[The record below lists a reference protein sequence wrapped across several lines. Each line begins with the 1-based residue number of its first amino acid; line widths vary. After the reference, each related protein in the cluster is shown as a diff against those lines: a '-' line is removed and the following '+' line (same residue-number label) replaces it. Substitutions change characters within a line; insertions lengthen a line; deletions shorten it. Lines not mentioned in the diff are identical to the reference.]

1 MIVDWSCLFVINYE
15 MTSGWC
21 RVKGVSFN
29 TSSDP
34 GPRPRQTADQLSGSS
49 VCISHL
55 CLFYYFASWVRNWK
69 WSGRIERRVTE
80 WGMRPGNRSGGRY
93 IRRRGNKETVCR
105 IIMRCCLI
113 FSKYVIYVMMN
124 DLRSMNL
131 SQHHRWI
138 ILITSISLLIKNL
151 FE

>member
-1 MIVDWSCLFVINYE
+1 MIADWSCLFVINPPYWPRNDAE
-15 MTSGWC
+15 LH
-21 RVKGVSFN
+21 RVSVF
-29 TSSDP
+29 TPPVAP

-80 WGMRPGNRSGGRY
+80 GGMRPGNRSGGRY
-93 IRRRGNKETVCR
+93 IRRRGNKETVCG

-113 FSKYVIYVMMN
+113 FSKYVIRDDEWSPFNESVSASPLNYSHN
-124 DLRSMNL
+124 KN
-131 SQHHRWI
+131 
-138 ILITSISLLIKNL
+138 ISVD
-151 FE
+151 